1 MASDGVPGI
10 VALVAS
16 GDQVHVAT
24 AGALSIG
31 GAPVAR
37 DSMFRIASVTKL
49 VTGAAT
55 LALVGEGLFS
65 LDEPVDRLVPE
76 LADRRVLRRMDAPL
90 DDTVRAER
98 AITARD
104 LLTFTFG
111 FGISAAMFTAERPW
125 PILEA
130 ERGLHLHTF
139 GPPDPAHQ
147 PAGDAWIE
155 ALGSLPLLA
164 QPGETWLYNTG
175 ASVLGVLIARA
186 AGAPLSEVL
195 ASRLFEPLGMRDTA
209 MWASDVDRLA
219 TAYVATGD
227 GLEVWDPALSGAWSR
242 PPNFEDGAAGL
253 VSTVDDLLSFAR
265 MLRRD
270 GDGVIAPALVDAMTT
285 NQLRDSQAATESAPI
300 LLGRGWGFCQSVI
313 TQGPRT
319 GAFGWDGGLG
329 TTWLVDPARDL
340 TVIVM
345 TQRLF
350 SSPDPPQVHVD
361 LQTAAYGALVGS
373 DA

>member
-1 MASDGVPGI
+1 MADPLRRDGLEAFDETARRHVASGGVPGI

-16 GDQVHVAT
+16 GGQVHVAT

-37 DSMFRIASVTKL
+37 DSMFRIASVTKP
-49 VTGAAT
+49 VTGATT

-98 AITARD
+98 AITVRD

-111 FGISAAMFTAERPW
+111 FGFSAAMFMAERPW

-130 ERGLHLHTF
+130 ERGLHLHTL

-147 PAGDAWIE
+147 PTGDAWIG

-175 ASVLGVLIARA
+175 ASVLGVLIGRA
-186 AGAPLSEVL
+186 ALRGPCLEAVR
-195 ASRLFEPLGMRDTA
+195 AARHARHRDVGERRRSA
-209 MWASDVDRLA
+209 GHRVR
-219 TAYVATGD
+219 GD
-227 GLEVWDPALSGAWSR
+227 G
-242 PPNFEDGAAGL
+242 
-253 VSTVDDLLSFAR
+253 
-265 MLRRD
+265 
-270 GDGVIAPALVDAMTT
+270 
-285 NQLRDSQAATESAPI
+285 
-300 LLGRGWGFCQSVI
+300 
-313 TQGPRT
+313 
-319 GAFGWDGGLG
+319 
-329 TTWLVDPARDL
+329 
-340 TVIVM
+340 
-345 TQRLF
+345 
-350 SSPDPPQVHVD
+350 
-361 LQTAAYGALVGS
+361 
-373 DA
+373 